1 MWAIIYE
8 AKLVGV
14 PEENVLHNISY
25 IGQSLPK
32 YKKFNTAEEVFKN
45 RKLQH
50 NSLALREPKELGF
63 MNALRIF
70 GNDAF
75 DWKIVE
81 SKYVEYEEAQIWANN
96 REKYYIS
103 QNGGIMRDMDKKLNQ
118 TFNLQSG
125 GQGDPNKIFECIQAR
140 SNKAWNKFIN
150 HLDEFN
156 KKNRNIKVQSDYIC
170 NDGYPLGQTIITVR
184 AGNMLNSINS
194 EERKRILDNF
204 PGWTWN
210 IIEDKFEKFYTE
222 LCKYKQEYHDCN
234 VPQDYITESDYKL
247 GAYLNKVRQGQYV
260 KDFPRR
266 KQRLD
271 DLGVTWHPQE
281 ERREKTW
288 KQVKDELSVF
298 YKDNKHSNVPR
309 STPLGQI
316 VSHIRSR
323 QDFVKDNPERLEFL
337 KSINFIWNVRV
348 HHEEEEWLEFWSHM
362 EKFYQE
368 HEHSN
373 VPNDYKSDYDDYP
386 LGSRCNS
393 IRNANQFM
401 NDNKKK
407 QQLEEIG
414 FSWHPQQEIRDES
427 WEKFL
432 KELLKYY
439 EVNKHCKVP
448 YNKITDDGSEYGYRL
463 GQTVSTVRNKKIY
476 LTGNSE
482 RENSEREQKLND
494 IGFIWSPFDEAW
506 NNFLKNLKDYIKKN
520 VSCKNIT
527 RNTEWPNGYKLG
539 EKIKSIKSKK
549 QIFIK
554 DKPDRKNLLIK
565 LGLKL

>member
-14 PEENVLHNISY
+14 CEENVLYKISY
-25 IGQSLPK
+25 FGQSLPK
-32 YKKFNTAEEVFKN
+32 YKKFNSPEEVLKS
-45 RKLQH
+45 RKIQH
-50 NSLALREPKELGF
+50 NSLAHREPKEFGF
-63 MNALRIF
+63 MNVLRIY
-70 GNDAF
+70 GIDAF
-75 DWKIVE
+75 EWKIVE
-81 SKYVEYEEAQIWANN
+81 SKYGEYEEAQKWADN

-125 GQGDPNKIFECIQAR
+125 GQGDPNKIFECIEAR

-150 HLDEFN
+150 HLQQFYKETG
-156 KKNRNIKVQSDYIC
+156 NIKVLSDYIC

-184 AGNMLNSINS
+184 TGNMLNINS
-194 EERKRILDNF
+194 EERKKNLDNF

-247 GAYLNKVRQGQYV
+247 GAYLNKIRQGQYV

-288 KQVKDELSVF
+288 EQVKDELSVF
-298 YKDNKHSNVPR
+298 YKDNKHSNVPL
-309 STPLGQI
+309 STPIGKI

-362 EKFYQE
+362 EKFYQNE
-368 HEHSN
+368 GHSN
-373 VPNDYKSDYDDYP
+373 VPNHFKCEDDDYP

-393 IRNANQFM
+393 IRNVNQFM
-401 NDNKKK
+401 NDNIKK
-407 QQLEEIG
+407 QQLEKIG
-414 FSWHPQQEIRDES
+414 FSWDPLLDK
-427 WEKFL
+427 WEKFW
-432 KELLKYY
+432 KELLKYH
-439 EVNKHCKVP
+439 EVNGHCKVP
-448 YNKITDDGSEYGYRL
+448 YNEITNDGYRL

-476 LTGNSE
+476 LIGYPD
-482 RENSEREQKLND
+482 REEQLNK
-494 IGFIWSPFDEAW
+494 IGFIWDPFDKAW
-506 NNFLKNLKDYIKKN
+506 DVFLENLKDYIKN
-520 VSCKNIT
+520 NDSCENIT
-527 RNTEWPNGYKLG
+527 RNTEWPTGYQLG
-539 EKIKSIKSKK
+539 SRIKGIKSKS

-554 DKPDRKNLLIK
+554 DKPERKNLLIK

>member
-8 AKLVGV
+8 VKLVDV

-25 IGQSLPK
+25 FGQSLPK
-32 YKKFNTAEEVFKN
+32 YKKFNSAEEVLKN

-50 NSLALREPKELGF
+50 NRLALREPKELGF
-63 MNALRIF
+63 MNALRIY
-70 GNDAF
+70 GIDAF
-75 DWKIVE
+75 DWIIVE
-81 SKYVEYEEAQIWANN
+81 SKYVEYEQYEEAQLWADN

-103 QNGGIMRDMDKKLNQ
+103 LNGGIMRDMDKKLNQ

-125 GQGDPNKIFECIQAR
+125 GQGDPNKIFEAIEAR

-150 HLDEFN
+150 HLEEYYKEND
-156 KKNRNIKVQSDYIC
+156 NIEIPCKYIC
-170 NDGYPLGQTIITVR
+170 NDGYQLGQTIVTVR
-184 AGNMLNSINS
+184 SGNMLNVSS
-194 EERKRILDNF
+194 EERKKILDNF

-222 LCKYKQEYHDCN
+222 LCKYKDEYGDCN
-234 VPQDYITESDYKL
+234 APQDFITENDYNL

-271 DLGVTWHPQE
+271 ELGVTWYPQE

-288 KQVKDELSVF
+288 EQVKDELMVF
-298 YKDNKHSNVPR
+298 YKDNNHSNVPQ
-309 STPLGQI
+309 STCLGKI
-316 VSHIRSR
+316 VVHIRTR
-323 QDFVKDNPERLEFL
+323 QDFVRDNPVRLEFL
-337 KSINFIWNVRV
+337 KSINFIWNVREV
-348 HHEEEEWLEFWSHM
+348 LEEESWLEFWSYM
-362 EKFYQE
+362 EKFYNI
-368 HEHSN
+368 HNHSN
-373 VPNDYKSDYDDYP
+373 VPNDYKCDDGYA

-414 FSWHPQQEIRDES
+414 FSWHPQQERRDES

-432 KELLKYY
+432 KELLIYHK
-439 EVNKHCKVP
+439 VNGHCKVP
-448 YNKITDDGSEYGYRL
+448 YDYKCDDGYKL
-463 GQTVSTVRNKKIY
+463 GQTLSTVRNKKIY

-482 RENSEREQKLND
+482 CENSRREEKLNE

-506 NNFLKNLKDYIKKN
+506 NNFLKNLKDYIKN
-520 VSCKNIT
+520 NGSCNNIT
-527 RNTEWPNGYKLG
+527 RNTECPNGYKLG
-539 EKIKSIKSKK
+539 EKIKGIKS
-549 QIFIK
+549 QSQLFIK
-554 DKPDRKNLLIK
+554 NKPDRKQLLIE

>member
-8 AKLVGV
+8 VKLVDV

-25 IGQSLPK
+25 FGQSLPK
-32 YKKFNTAEEVFKN
+32 YKNFNSAEEVLKN

-63 MNALRIF
+63 MNALRIY
-70 GNDAF
+70 GIDAF
-75 DWKIVE
+75 DWIIVE
-81 SKYVEYEEAQIWANN
+81 SKYVEYEQYEEAQLWADN

-103 QNGGIMRDMDKKLNQ
+103 QKGGIMRDMDKKLNQ

-125 GQGDPNKIFECIQAR
+125 GKGDPNKIFEAIEAR

-150 HLDEFN
+150 HLEEFYKEN
-156 KKNRNIKVQSDYIC
+156 DNIEIPCNYIC
-170 NDGYPLGQTIITVR
+170 NDGYQLGQTIISVR
-184 AGNMLNSINS
+184 SGNMLNVNS
-194 EERKRILDNF
+194 EERKKILDNF

-222 LCKYKQEYHDCN
+222 LCKYKDEYGDCN
-234 VPQDYITESDYKL
+234 APQDFITESDYRL
-247 GAYLNKVRQGQYV
+247 GEYLNKVRQGQYV

-271 DLGVTWHPQE
+271 ELGVTWHPQE

-288 KQVKDELSVF
+288 EQIKYELLEF
-298 YKDNKHSNVPR
+298 YNNNKHTNVPL
-309 STPLGQI
+309 STDLGKI
-316 VSHIRSR
+316 VGHIRTR

-337 KSINFIWNVRV
+337 KSIKFSWNIRV
-348 HHEEEEWLEFWSHM
+348 DHEEESWLEFWTHI
-362 EKFYQE
+362 EKFYQDNG
-368 HEHSN
+368 HSN
-373 VPNDYKSDYDDYP
+373 VPNVFKCKEDDYP

-407 QQLEEIG
+407 QRLEEIG
-414 FSWHPQQEIRDES
+414 FSWDPLLDK
-427 WEKFL
+427 WEKFW
-432 KELLKYY
+432 KELFKYHK
-439 EVNKHCKVP
+439 VNGHCKVP
-448 YNKITDDGSEYGYRL
+448 YNEITNDGYRL

-476 LTGNSE
+476 LIGYPE
-482 RENSEREQKLND
+482 REEKLNE
-494 IGFIWSPFDEAW
+494 IGFIWDPFDKAW
-506 NNFLKNLKDYIKKN
+506 NVFLENLKDYIKN
-520 VSCKNIT
+520 NGSCNNIT

-539 EKIKSIKSKK
+539 QKIKGIKS
-549 QIFIK
+549 QSQLFIK
-554 DKPDRKNLLIK
+554 NKPDRKKLLIE

>member
-14 PEENVLHNISY
+14 CEENVLYKISY
-25 IGQSLPK
+25 FGQSLPK
-32 YKKFNTAEEVFKN
+32 YKKFNNPEEVLKS
-45 RKLQH
+45 RKIQH
-50 NSLALREPKELGF
+50 NSLAHREPKEFGF
-63 MNALRIF
+63 MNVLRIY
-70 GNDAF
+70 GIDAF
-75 DWKIVE
+75 EWKIVE
-81 SKYVEYEEAQIWANN
+81 SKYGEYEEAQKWADN

-125 GQGDPNKIFECIQAR
+125 GQGDPNKIFECIEAR

-150 HLDEFN
+150 HLQQFYKETG
-156 KKNRNIKVQSDYIC
+156 NIKVLSDYIC

-184 AGNMLNSINS
+184 TGNMLNINS
-194 EERKRILDNF
+194 EERKKNLDNF

-222 LCKYKQEYHDCN
+222 LYKYKQEYHDCN

-247 GAYLNKVRQGQYV
+247 GAYLNKIRQGQYV

-288 KQVKDELSVF
+288 EQVKDELSVF
-298 YKDNKHSNVPR
+298 YKDNKHSNVPL
-309 STPLGQI
+309 STPLGKI

-362 EKFYQE
+362 EKFYQNE
-368 HEHSN
+368 GHSN
-373 VPNDYKSDYDDYP
+373 VPNHFKCEDDYP
-386 LGSRCNS
+386 LGSRCSS
-393 IRNANQFM
+393 IRNVNQFM
-401 NDNKKK
+401 NDNIKK
-407 QQLEEIG
+407 QQLEKIG
-414 FSWHPQQEIRDES
+414 FSWDPLLDK
-427 WEKFL
+427 WEKFW
-432 KELLKYY
+432 KELLKYH
-439 EVNKHCKVP
+439 EVNGHCKVP
-448 YNKITDDGSEYGYRL
+448 YNEITNDGYRL

-476 LTGNSE
+476 LIGYPD
-482 RENSEREQKLND
+482 REEQLNK
-494 IGFIWSPFDEAW
+494 IGFIWDPFDKDW
-506 NNFLKNLKDYIKKN
+506 DVFLENLKDYIKN
-520 VSCKNIT
+520 NDSCENIT
-527 RNTEWPNGYKLG
+527 RNTEWPTGYQLG
-539 EKIKSIKSKK
+539 SRIKGIKSKS

-554 DKPDRKNLLIK
+554 DKPERKNLLIK

>member
-1 MWAIIYE
+1 MDIWAIIYE
-8 AKLVGV
+8 VKLVGV

-25 IGQSLPK
+25 FGQSLPK
-32 YKKFNTAEEVFKN
+32 YKKFNSAEEVLKN
-45 RKLQH
+45 RKKQH
-50 NSLALREPKELGF
+50 NSLAIREPKELGF
-63 MNALRIF
+63 MNALRIY
-70 GNDAF
+70 GIDAF
-75 DWKIVE
+75 DWIIVE
-81 SKYVEYEEAQIWANN
+81 SKYVEYEKAQLWADN

-125 GQGDPNKIFECIQAR
+125 GQGDPNKIFESIEAI

-150 HLDEFN
+150 HLEEFYKEN
-156 KKNRNIKVQSDYIC
+156 GNIEIPYNYIC
-170 NDGYPLGQTIITVR
+170 NDGYPLGQTIVTVR

-222 LCKYKQEYHDCN
+222 LCKYKDKYNHCN
-234 VPQDYITESDYKL
+234 VNQTYITEDGYKL
-247 GAYLNKVRQGQYV
+247 GNYLNKVRHGQYV
-260 KDFPRR
+260 EDFPRR

-288 KQVKDELSVF
+288 EQVKDELSVF
-298 YKDNKHSNVPR
+298 YKDNKHSNVPK
-309 STPLGQI
+309 STPLGKI

-362 EKFYQE
+362 EKFYE
-368 HEHSN
+368 NHEHSN

-386 LGSRCNS
+386 LGSRCNA
-393 IRNANQFM
+393 IRNNNQFM

-407 QQLEEIG
+407 QQLEKIG
-414 FSWHPQQEIRDES
+414 FSWDPLLDK

-448 YNKITDDGSEYGYRL
+448 YNEITDDGYRL

-482 RENSEREQKLND
+482 RENSEREQKLNE

-520 VSCKNIT
+520 GSPNNIV
-527 RNTEWPNGYKLG
+527 RNTKLPNGYKLG
-539 EKIKSIKSKK
+539 EKIKGIQSQNQLYIKN
-549 QIFIK
+549 
-554 DKPDRKNLLIK
+554 KPERKEMLIK

>member
-8 AKLVGV
+8 AKLVDV

-25 IGQSLPK
+25 FGQSLPK
-32 YKKFNTAEEVFKN
+32 YKKFNSAEEVLKN

-63 MNALRIF
+63 MNALRIY
-70 GNDAF
+70 GIDAF
-75 DWKIVE
+75 DWIIVE
-81 SKYVEYEEAQIWANN
+81 SKYVEYEQYEEAQLWADN

-140 SNKAWNKFIN
+140 SNKAWNTFIN

-156 KKNRNIKVQSDYIC
+156 KENGNIKVQYDYIC
-170 NDGYPLGQTIITVR
+170 NDRYPLGQTIISVR

-222 LCKYKQEYHDCN
+222 LCKYKDEYHDCN
-234 VPQDYITESDYKL
+234 VPLYYITESGYRL
-247 GAYLNKVRQGQYV
+247 GEYLNKVRQGQYV

-288 KQVKDELSVF
+288 EQVKDELSVF
-298 YKDNKHSNVPR
+298 YKVNKHSNVPQY
-309 STPLGQI
+309 TPLGNI

-323 QDFVKDNPERLEFL
+323 QGFVKDNPERLEFL
-337 KSINFIWNVRV
+337 KSIDFIWNVREV
-348 HHEEEEWLEFWSHM
+348 LEEESWLEFWSYM
-362 EKFYQE
+362 EKFYNV
-368 HEHSN
+368 HNHSN
-373 VPNDYKSDYDDYP
+373 VPNDYKCDDGYA

-393 IRNANQFM
+393 IRNANQYM

-414 FSWHPQQEIRDES
+414 FSWHPQQERRDES

-432 KELLKYY
+432 KELLIYHK
-439 EVNKHCKVP
+439 VNGHCKVP
-448 YNKITDDGSEYGYRL
+448 YDYKCDDGYKL
-463 GQTVSTVRNKKIY
+463 GQTLSTVRNKKIY
-476 LTGNSE
+476 LTGNSDC
-482 RENSEREQKLND
+482 ENSCREEKLNE

-506 NNFLKNLKDYIKKN
+506 NNFLKNLKDYIKN
-520 VSCKNIT
+520 NGSCNNIT
-527 RNTEWPNGYKLG
+527 RNIEWPNDYKLG
-539 EKIKSIKSKK
+539 EKIKGIKS
-549 QIFIK
+549 QSQLFIK
-554 DKPDRKNLLIK
+554 NKPDRKKLLIE

>member
-50 NSLALREPKELGF
+50 NSLALRKPKELGF

-156 KKNRNIKVQSDYIC
+156 KKNGNIKVQSDYIC

-260 KDFPRR
+260 QDFPKR

-271 DLGVTWHPQE
+271 ELGLTWYPQE

-288 KQVKDELSVF
+288 EQIKDELQK
-298 YKDNKHSNVPR
+298 YYNEHGNSNVPVD
-309 STPLGQI
+309 SELGRFI
-316 VSHIRSR
+316 SHIRSR

-337 KSINFIWNVRV
+337 KSINFSWNVKV
-348 HHEEEEWLEFWSHM
+348 VQEEESWLEFWTHM
-362 EKFYQE
+362 KKFYQDE
-368 HEHSN
+368 KHSN
-373 VPNDYKSDYDDYP
+373 VPNHFKCPEDDYQ

-393 IRNANQFM
+393 IRNANQYM
-401 NDNKKK
+401 KDINKRY
-407 QQLEEIG
+407 QLEEIG
-414 FSWHPQQEIRDES
+414 FSWDPLCDK
-427 WEKFL
+427 WEKFW
-432 KELLKYY
+432 KELSKYHKD
-439 EVNKHCKVP
+439 NGHCKVP
-448 YNKITDDGSEYGYRL
+448 YNEITVDGYRL
-463 GQTVSTVRNKKIY
+463 GQALITVRHKKIY
-476 LTGNSE
+476 LTGYPN
-482 RENSEREQKLND
+482 REEKLNE
-494 IGFIWSPFDEAW
+494 IGFIWSPFDKAW
-506 NNFLKNLKDYIKKN
+506 NDFLEHLKDYIKN
-520 VSCKNIT
+520 NGSCENIT